1 MQGSEF
7 AELNAFVAVA
17 EARSF
22 ARGARKLGLAPS
34 TVSQTIRM
42 LEERLGVR
50 LLNRTTRS
58 VAVSD
63 AGERLLQRLRPA
75 IMELRAAVE
84 DLNAYRDTPTGTL
97 RLTVSSVAARVV
109 LAPLMKGFLEAF
121 PAITLDITM
130 EDDMTEPL
138 GGDADAGIRVG
149 RLVAKNMQ
157 VVQVSEPA
165 KLIVVAAPDYLSRHG
180 APRTPQDLER
190 YNCIRLRNEAGHV
203 PWDFARGHQ
212 RIEMLVQGSL
222 VVNNMSLLMQAVR
235 EGIGLGYTLE
245 SYVGED
251 LAQGRLI
258 ALLTDWAPEPQ
269 TYYLYYPKRQQ
280 LPVPLAVF
288 VSFLES
294 AHSASAETASAVRS
308 A

>member
-58 VAVSD
+58 VQVSD

-97 RLTVSSVAARVV
+97 RLTVTSVAARVV
-109 LAPLMKGFLEAF
+109 LAPLMKAFLEAY

-138 GGDADAGIRVG
+138 GGEADAGIRVG

-165 KLIVVAAPDYLSRHG
+165 RLIVVAAPDYLSRHG

-294 AHSASAETASAVRS
+294 AHSARAETASAVRS

>member
-58 VAVSD
+58 VTVSD

-84 DLNAYRDTPTGTL
+84 DLSAYRDTPTGTL

-109 LAPLMKGFLEAF
+109 LAPLMKAFLEAF
-121 PAITLDITM
+121 PAITLDITLD
-130 EDDMTEPL
+130 DDMTVPL
-138 GGDADAGIRVG
+138 GGNADAGIRVG

-157 VVQVSEPA
+157 AVQVSEPA
-165 KLIVVAAPDYLSRHG
+165 KLIVVAAPAYLARHG
-180 APRTPQDLER
+180 IPKTPRDLER
-190 YNCIRLRNEAGHV
+190 HNCIRLRNEAGHV
-203 PWDFARGHQ
+203 AWGFAKGRH
-212 RIEMLVQGSL
+212 RIEMLVQGPL
-222 VVNNMSLLMQAVR
+222 VVNTMSLLIQAVHQ
-235 EGIGLGYTLE
+235 GIGLGYTLE
-245 SYVGED
+245 SYVRED
-251 LAQGRLI
+251 LAAGRLVGM
-258 ALLTDWAPEPQ
+258 LGDWAPQPQ
-269 TYYLYYPKRQQ
+269 TYYLYYPHRSR

-288 VSFLES
+288 VRFLES
-294 AHSASAETASAVRS
+294 ARSAGTVSSVRS
-308 A
+308 L

>member
-7 AELNAFVAVA
+7 AELNAFLAVA

-58 VAVSD
+58 VALTD
-63 AGERLLQRLRPA
+63 AGERLLLRLRPA
-75 IMELRAAVE
+75 VMELKAAVE
-84 DLNAYRDTPTGTL
+84 DLNAFRDTPTGTL

-109 LAPLMKGFLEAF
+109 LAPLMKSFLEAF

-130 EDDMTEPL
+130 EDDVTEPL

-165 KLIVVAAPDYLSRHG
+165 KLIVVAAPDYIARHG
-180 APRTPQDLER
+180 TPKTPQDLER
-190 YNCIRLRNEAGHV
+190 HNCIRLRNEMGHV
-203 PWDFARGHQ
+203 AWDFAKGRHH
-212 RIEMLVQGSL
+212 IEMLVQGSL

-235 EGIGLGYTLE
+235 QGIGLGYTLE
-245 SYVGED
+245 SYVRED
-251 LAQGRLI
+251 LAKGSLV
-258 ALLTDWAPEPQ
+258 ALLSDWAPQPQ

-280 LPVPLAVF
+280 QPVPLSVF
-288 VSFLES
+288 MAFLES
-294 AHSASAETASAVRS
+294 ARDGKAGPPA
-308 A
+308 